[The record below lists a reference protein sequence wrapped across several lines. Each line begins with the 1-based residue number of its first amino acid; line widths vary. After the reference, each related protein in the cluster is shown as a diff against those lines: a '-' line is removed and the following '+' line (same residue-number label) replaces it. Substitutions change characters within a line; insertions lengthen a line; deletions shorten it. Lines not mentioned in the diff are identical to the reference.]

1 MTDQL
6 NERQQV
12 HTLIDL
18 LPAGKLH
25 AVRGLL
31 EAMVDPDDEELTAE
45 DQADIDRSREWL
57 KQNKPIPHDEV
68 LAEFGLTMADFPL
81 KT

>member
-1 MTDQL
+1 MVTDQL

-25 AVRGLL
+25 AVRGLQ
-31 EAMVDPDDEELTAE
+31 EAMLVTFQP
-45 DQADIDRSREWL
+45 RM
-57 KQNKPIPHDEV
+57 V
-68 LAEFGLTMADFPL
+68 
-81 KT
+81 